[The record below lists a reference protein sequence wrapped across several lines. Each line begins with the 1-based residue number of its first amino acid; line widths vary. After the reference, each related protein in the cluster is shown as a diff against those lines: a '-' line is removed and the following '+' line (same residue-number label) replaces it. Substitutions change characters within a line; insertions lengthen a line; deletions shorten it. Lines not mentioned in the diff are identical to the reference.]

1 MDGRT
6 RMTAVKICGLSTP
19 ETLDAAIAAG
29 ADYLGFTF
37 FAKSPRNLDP
47 ARAAALA
54 DRVPAGVSRVGVFV
68 DPDDALL
75 AAVRPSL
82 DIIQVH
88 ATSPERVAAIAAR
101 FGLPVWAAVGVATS
115 DDIVGAQRFV
125 GAATALLFDA
135 KTPKGA
141 DLPGGM
147 GLRFDWRLLGA
158 AKAAG
163 LPWGLAGGLDPGNVA
178 EAIEVSGAPLVD
190 VSSGVEESAG
200 VKSVAKIRAFL
211 AAAKAA

>member
-1 MDGRT
+1 
-6 RMTAVKICGLSTP
+6 MTAIKICGLSTP

-29 ADYLGFTF
+29 ATHIGLVF

-47 ARAAALA
+47 AKAAMLA
-54 DRVPAGVSRVGVFV
+54 ARVPAGVAKVGVFV

-75 AAVRPSL
+75 SHVAATL
-82 DIIQVH
+82 DAVQLH
-88 ATSPERVAAIAAR
+88 DTTPERAAHIRRR

-115 DDIVGAQRFV
+115 ADIAAAKRYTGAVDR
-125 GAATALLFDA
+125 LLFDA

-147 GLRFDWRLLGA
+147 GLRFDWRLLAGA
-158 AKAAG
+158 VPG
-163 LPWGLAGGLDPGNVA
+163 LVWGLAGGLDAGNVA
-178 EAIEVSGAPLVD
+178 EAIRATGAPLVD

-200 VKSVAKIRAFL
+200 VKSVARIRAFV
-211 AAAKAA
+211 AAARAA